1 MRCVGCAKARQKCL
15 YLSLMTGTGTSEVGK
30 LQDADEESE
39 GEEEGEEED
48 KEEEPE
54 KKTALPVAK
63 VLKKLG
69 SSLRSLGKRKASQRS
84 PELVQDKGTASVQR
98 ACDQQPSPI
107 PSINIPE
114 PLMGSSSVNSL
125 AMPPPSSIYSV
136 VDCQDFFYVQ
146 CLEHQLWE
154 SQEDL
159 KNVICHSE
167 LRESILYEEIAHLR
181 ARLGEGPS
189 RSGSGS
195 GQRGGASSSS
205 G

>member
-1 MRCVGCAKARQKCL
+1 M
-15 YLSLMTGTGTSEVGK
+15 
-30 LQDADEESE
+30 DE
-39 GEEEGEEED
+39 GEEEEDED
-48 KEEEPE
+48 KEKELE
-54 KKTALPVAK
+54 KKMALPVAK

-69 SSLRSLGKRKASQRS
+69 LPLRSLGKRKASQCS
-84 PELVQDKGTASVQR
+84 PELVQDKGTVSVQR
-98 ACDQQPSPI
+98 AHDQQPSPI
-107 PSINIPE
+107 PSVNIPE
-114 PLMGSSSVNSL
+114 PLMGSSSSNSL
-125 AMPPPSSIYSV
+125 AMLPLSSIYSV
-136 VDCQDFFYVQ
+136 VNCQDPFYMQ
-146 CLEHQLWE
+146 HLEHQLWE

-167 LRESILYEEIAHLR
+167 LRESILYEEIAHLT